1 MESCTSTDAKHLAG
15 RGGNGMDVVAAMD
28 HAIARL
34 RERGRQDAVH
44 WAGNVRSAH
53 GCGISGGTSRVTPD
67 ADAARED
74 SQEGTW
80 DRDRDKVARGVDAGW
95 IAA

>member
-1 MESCTSTDAKHLAG
+1 
-15 RGGNGMDVVAAMD
+15 MDFVAVMD
-28 HAIARL
+28 HAIAL
-34 RERGRQDAVH
+34 LHELGRQDGVH

-53 GCGISGGTSRVTPD
+53 GCCISGGTSRVTPD

-80 DRDRDKVARGVDAGW
+80 DRDGDKVARGVDAGAGW
-95 IAA
+95 IVA